1 MRLKWD
7 YDKNFFQVKSFP
19 KMKVQ
24 SYWIMWKINL
34 FDNLKAKRF
43 NLFKFRDVTW
53 TYSEDATG
61 YFICHQKDRK
71 ATTQDRKNLVY
82 SCGFPPRRN
91 WLDINLIF
99 INLLSLF
106 IHSYFRPNTIMVV
119 LPVRLPTFLWRGHFT
134 HPLLAGCTYVPN
146 DHANNLF

>member
-1 MRLKWD
+1 MLD
-7 YDKNFFQVKSFP
+7 YV
-19 KMKVQ
+19 
-24 SYWIMWKINL
+24 KINL

-61 YFICHQKDRK
+61 YFIICHQKDRK

-99 INLLSLF
+99 INFLSLI
-106 IHSYFRPNTIMVV
+106 IHSYFLSKYNNGCFTGAITDISMKGAFYPPTPGRVY
-119 LPVRLPTFLWRGHFT
+119 VRAKWSCKQFILIINRHTF
-134 HPLLAGCTYVPN
+134 
-146 DHANNLF
+146 NLYQQPKYSRLFCLS